1 MIVTIINVVSLE
13 KMALYLSNMNQTI
26 QVVFAEILGRVLKL
40 ISSTLATIAQVVFL
54 LLFFFLFKQNKYKA
68 QKSAK
73 VGVY

>member
-54 LLFFFLFKQNKYKA
+54 LLFFFF
-68 QKSAK
+68 
-73 VGVY
+73 V

>member
-26 QVVFAEILGRVLKL
+26 QVVFAEILVRVLKL

-54 LLFFFLFKQNKYKA
+54 LLFFVF
-68 QKSAK
+68 
-73 VGVY
+73 V